1 MEQKF
6 LDFINNFD
14 FKAFVQLLS
23 TGEWEFISFGAIVTS
38 YIFIGVIVIV
48 AALALY
54 KKTKDLGLFLAVWV
68 PVAIFYFAGGV
79 VLKNSDITQVG
90 PFLLAMVMVVGV
102 FGYLIYQKMIKG

>member
-6 LDFINNFD
+6 LDFLGNFD
-14 FKAFVQLLS
+14 FKALVQLLS

-38 YIFIGVIVIV
+38 YIFLGVAVLI

-54 KKTKDLGLFLAVWV
+54 KKTKGLGKFLAVWV

-90 PFLLAMVMVVGV
+90 PFLLGMVMAVGA
-102 FGYLIYQKMIKG
+102 FGYMIYQKMLKG

>member
-6 LDFINNFD
+6 LDFIGNFD

-23 TGEWEFISFGAIVTS
+23 TGEWEFINLGAIVTS
-38 YIFIGVIVIV
+38 YIFIGVVVLI

-54 KKTKDLGLFLAVWV
+54 KKTKGLGLLLAVWS

-79 VLKNSDITQVG
+79 ALKNSDITQVG
-90 PFLLAMVMVVGV
+90 PFLLAIVMVVGA
-102 FGYLIYQKMIKG
+102 FGYIIYHKMIKG